1 MAIDSRAQ
9 REAGDASAR
18 ERIVAAA
25 EAEFLE
31 RGFAKAS
38 LRHIAAEAGVTTGA
52 IYGYFPSKAA
62 LFDALVEGPAEQL
75 FQAYVELR
83 RGFGERPAEGRTFTA
98 VADEEEQMVRD
109 AYGFVYAHRS
119 AFLLLLTRSAG
130 TRWERYLDRYVDLE
144 CAGAAGYIRDMSA
157 AGIDVTPIEPELFRA
172 LAEMFFR
179 GFFRPLELGLGRE
192 EALTFI
198 GSYQQFFH
206 AGYRSL
212 MDPSAGRR

>member
-1 MAIDSRAQ
+1 MADMESRDS
-9 REAGDASAR
+9 SAR
-18 ERIVAAA
+18 GRIVAAA
-25 EAEFLE
+25 EGEFLE
-31 RGFAKAS
+31 YGFAQAS
-38 LRHIAAEAGVTTGA
+38 LRRIATEAGVTTGA
-52 IYGYFPSKAA
+52 IYGYFSSKAA
-62 LFDALVEGPAEQL
+62 LFDALVEDPAEQL

-109 AYGFVYAHRS
+109 AYDFVYAHRS

-144 CAGAAGYIRDMSA
+144 CAGAAGYIRDMSV
-157 AGIDVTPIEPELFRA
+157 AGIAVTPIEPELFRV

-198 GSYQQFFH
+198 EDYQRFFH

-212 MDPSAGRR
+212 MDPSAGGR